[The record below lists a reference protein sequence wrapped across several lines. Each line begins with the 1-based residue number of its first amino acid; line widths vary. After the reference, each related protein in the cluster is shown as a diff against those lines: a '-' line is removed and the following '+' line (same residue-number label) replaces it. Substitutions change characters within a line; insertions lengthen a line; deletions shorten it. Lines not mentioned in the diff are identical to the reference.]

1 MNPFTDE
8 LVAVQRRLRVGKMG
22 EICYPSAMHRENRP
36 QPPDYGILFNNDG
49 TMHGASEY
57 PQRTDDLLDKI
68 YGPLKDTQVG
78 AFLWCVGAE
87 KARWPSDR
95 LESDVASDD
104 RSYDSVKEFRRTES
118 LRAMFDRGEDV
129 YGAIVRRGREL
140 GMDVYA
146 SIRMNDNHFW
156 SDAARK
162 AYPLSPEEMAKT
174 DRPHLTQFRKEHP
187 EWTLGIGNAPRWA
200 ATSWNMAVPEVRE
213 YTLLRI
219 EEACGLAD
227 WDGVEIDW
235 QRHAFHLPEFDAY
248 RLRYALT
255 DLQRAIRVLADTIAA
270 ERGRPFYVIVRVGA
284 SEETNRRIGY
294 DVETWIEDGL
304 CDIVATN
311 ANSGNAPGVEVER
324 YVELMDGTSVKL
336 YPGFDSHGEFGRGHL
351 LEQSR
356 WREGW
361 LRGLAMSYYE
371 RGATGVH
378 AFNWHNYARP
388 LRPLLTTLG
397 SPRTLAGEN
406 KVYTPIKRHIRGR
419 QELRYGAERDDRLL
433 GETPVCLYPTM
444 TGIGPTFEIR
454 LSDDASCAWI
464 VELQVNVNHY
474 SSDDVLTVKF
484 DGKPLGE
491 PTLHRSAPERQGG
504 TAQATE
510 DAWLVWQ
517 LDHDQSGRG
526 VHELEV
532 VLIRRDPRICAP
544 IVVENVELHVTYHTQ
559 GACFS

>member
-1 MNPFTDE
+1 
-8 LVAVQRRLRVGKMG
+8 MG

-57 PQRTDDLLDKI
+57 PQRIDDLLDKI
-68 YGPLKDTQVG
+68 YGPIEDTQVG
-78 AFLWCVGAE
+78 ALLWCVGAE

-118 LRAMFDRGEDV
+118 LRAMFERSEDV
-129 YGAIVRRGREL
+129 YDAIVRRGREL

-162 AYPLSPEEMAKT
+162 AYPLSPEEMTKT
-174 DRPHLTQFRKEHP
+174 DRPHLTRFRKEHP
-187 EWTLGIGNAPRWA
+187 KWTLGIGNAPRWA

-213 YTLLRI
+213 YILLRI
-219 EEACGLAD
+219 EEACALAD

-248 RLRYALT
+248 RLRYTLT
-255 DLQRAIRVLADTIAA
+255 DLQRAIRVLADAIAA
-270 ERGRPFYVIVRVGA
+270 ERGRPFYIIVRVGA

-294 DVETWIEDGL
+294 DVETWIDDGL

-311 ANSGNAPGVEVER
+311 ANSGNDPGVEVER

-378 AFNWHNYARP
+378 AFNWHNYARS

-406 KVYTPIKRHIRGR
+406 KVYTPINRHIRGR

-433 GETPVCLYPTM
+433 GETPVCLYPTI

-454 LSDDASCAWI
+454 VSDDASSTRI

-491 PTLHRSAPERQGG
+491 PTLHRSAPERQGE

-510 DAWLVWQ
+510 DAWLVWR

-526 VHELEV
+526 FHELEV
-532 VLIRRDPRICAP
+532 VLIRRDPRIGAP
-544 IVVENVELHVTYHTQ
+544 IVVENVELHVTHHPQ
-559 GACFS
+559 GAYFS

>member
-1 MNPFTDE
+1 MEWGRWAECAILCN
-8 LVAVQRRLRVGKMG
+8 
-22 EICYPSAMHRENRP
+22 AMQHENRIP
-36 QPPDYGILFNNDG
+36 PPDYGILFNNDG

-57 PQRTDDLLDKI
+57 PQRIEDLLDKI
-68 YGPLKDTQVG
+68 YGPIADTQVG
-78 AFLWCVGAE
+78 AFLWCLGAE

-95 LESDVASDD
+95 LESEVGSGKQ
-104 RSYDSVKEFRRTES
+104 SYGSVKDLRRAES
-118 LRAMFDRGEDV
+118 VRAMFERGEDL

-156 SDAARK
+156 SDAARR
-162 AYPLSPEEMAKT
+162 AYPLAPEEMAKI
-174 DRPHLTQFRKEHP
+174 DRTHLTRFRKEHP

-200 ATSWNMAVPEVRE
+200 ATSWNMAIPEVRE
-213 YTLLRI
+213 YTMLRI
-219 EEACGLAD
+219 EEACRLAD

-255 DLQRAIRVLADTIAA
+255 DLQRAIRVLADAIAA
-270 ERGRPFYVIVRVGA
+270 ERGHPFYIIVRVGA
-284 SEETNRRIGY
+284 TEETNRRIGY
-294 DVETWIEDGL
+294 DVETWIADGL

-311 ANSGNAPGVEVER
+311 ANSGNDPGVEVER
-324 YVELMDGTSVKL
+324 YVEMMDGTAIKL

-351 LEQSR
+351 LDQSR
-356 WREGW
+356 WREAW
-361 LRGLAMSYYE
+361 FRGLAMSYYE
-371 RGATGVH
+371 RGAAGVH
-378 AFNWHNYARP
+378 AFNWHNYARS
-388 LRPLLTTLG
+388 LSPLLTTLG
-397 SPRTLAGEN
+397 SPRTLAGQD

-433 GETPVCLYPTM
+433 GETPVCLYPTL

-454 LSDDASCAWI
+454 VSNDTACALA
-464 VELQVNVNHY
+464 VELHVNVNHY
-474 SSDDVLTVKF
+474 STDDVLSVAL

-491 PTLHRSAPERQGG
+491 PTLRRSEAGRPDG
-504 TAQATE
+504 TTQVTE

-517 LDHDQSGRG
+517 LDPDQSGPG
-526 VHELEV
+526 VHELEI
-532 VLIRRDPRICAP
+532 VLVCRDPRIDVP

-559 GACFS
+559 GASPS

>member
-1 MNPFTDE
+1 
-8 LVAVQRRLRVGKMG
+8 MG
-22 EICYPSAMHRENRP
+22 EICYPSAMHREKRP

-57 PQRTDDLLDKI
+57 PQRIDDLLGKI
-68 YGPLKDTQVG
+68 YGPIEDTQVG
-78 AFLWCVGAE
+78 ALLWCVGAE

-95 LESDVASDD
+95 LESDIGSDG
-104 RSYDSVKEFRRTES
+104 RSYESVKEFRRAES
-118 LRAMFDRGEDV
+118 LRAMFEWGEDV
-129 YGAIVRRGREL
+129 YDAIVRRGREL

-174 DRPHLTQFRKEHP
+174 DRPHLTRFRKDHP

-294 DVETWIEDGL
+294 DVEAWIEDGL

-311 ANSGNAPGVEVER
+311 ANSGNDPGVEVER

-351 LEQSR
+351 LDQSR

-378 AFNWHNYARP
+378 AFNWHNYARS

-397 SPRTLAGEN
+397 SPSTLACEN

-433 GETPVCLYPTM
+433 GETPVCLYPTI

-454 LSDDASCAWI
+454 VSDDASCARS
-464 VELQVNVNHY
+464 VELQVNVNHC
-474 SSDDVLTVKF
+474 STDDVLTVKF

-504 TAQATE
+504 PAQATE
-510 DAWLVWQ
+510 DAWLVWG

-532 VLIRRDPRICAP
+532 VLIRRDPRIGTP